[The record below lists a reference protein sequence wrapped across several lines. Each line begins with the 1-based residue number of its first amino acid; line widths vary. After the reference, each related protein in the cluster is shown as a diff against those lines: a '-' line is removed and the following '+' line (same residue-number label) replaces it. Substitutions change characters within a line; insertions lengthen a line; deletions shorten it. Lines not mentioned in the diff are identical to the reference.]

1 MENKWISSKNNN
13 LNHEPENAIKTDVLD
28 SQEQV
33 DIDIPINRNND
44 DLRIVESSLETLNVN
59 DGMTE
64 NIEQI

>member
-1 MENKWISSKNNN
+1 M
-13 LNHEPENAIKTDVLD
+13 NHEHENAIKTDILD
-28 SQEQV
+28 NQEQV